1 VKEEDQER
9 RGSGGD
15 GGRERRKRKGRWTW
29 WPRRQWRWG
38 QMEQDGKEVAPEEGE
53 APLVMGKKE
62 EERKMIKAARG

>member
-1 VKEEDQER
+1 MKEEDQER

-53 APLVMGKKE
+53 APLVMEKKE